1 MVYIFNYRF
10 RLELFGLIVI
20 ASFLSSLFNIVRAIM
35 TAAVFWIL
43 HRNQVDVP
51 FTVTL
56 EWRQKLSANTPSSKS
71 QSNLD
76 PFSKCG
82 RRKKLA
88 KLFSKIPVKGETL
101 KFEILSSTEQ
111 SSGCLLSGVFVS
123 EQSIGAESEDDLFSE
138 FVGKRTEIENAVMEA
153 FKLNDFVSQWHFD
166 ISIARSSK
174 TSPRQRFRLTME
186 ALQYFNVSEAVVAT
200 VESEMERTI
209 VERSKSKPKAK
220 VDSSDVVPEEN
231 GSKTTKTAVC
241 I

>member
-1 MVYIFNYRF
+1 MYITTFPIRF

-20 ASFLSSLFNIVRAIM
+20 ASFISSLFNILRAIM

-56 EWRQKLSANTPSSKS
+56 EWRQKHTANTPTTSKS
-71 QSNLD
+71 QTNLD

-88 KLFSKIPVKGETL
+88 KLFGKIPVKGDTL

-153 FKLNDFVSQWHFD
+153 FKLNDFVAQWHFN

-186 ALQYFNVSEAVVAT
+186 ALQYFDVSAAVVSAA
-200 VESEMERTI
+200 ESEMERAI
-209 VERSKSKPKAK
+209 RERSRSRQKAT
-220 VDSSDVVPEEN
+220 VDSLDVVAAGN
-231 GSKTTKTAVC
+231 ASKTAKTAV
-241 I
+241 